1 MKGEKM
7 RLVHVSLLLMLSW
20 CLLVPASYADLGSPT
35 YAKAREEYIKGHCI
49 QASVLLE
56 KYRSED
62 REYLEK
68 NPKILSSINNGIE
81 YCNAILFPY
90 LAGTSYPT
98 GPPQQPDL
106 PPSLANAF
114 DTEARLKAVIEEIR
128 KESPNYEQMEPMV
141 RLTLRHK
148 LQALSAKLKGLG
160 DLVSITREGEQ
171 QNADVYEVKFANG
184 NTAWLIGIAP
194 NGNIS
199 TLECQ

>member
-1 MKGEKM
+1 
-7 RLVHVSLLLMLSW
+7 MLSW
-20 CLLVPASYADLGSPT
+20 CLLAPATYADLGSPT

-49 QASVLLE
+49 KASVLLE

-62 REYLEK
+62 REFLEK

-81 YCNAILFPY
+81 YCNTILFPY
-90 LAGTSYPT
+90 LPGTSYPT

-114 DTEARLKAVIEEIR
+114 DTGARLKAVIEEI
-128 KESPNYEQMEPMV
+128 KKGSPNYEQMEPMV

-148 LQALSAKLKGLG
+148 LQTLSAKLKGLG
-160 DLVSITREGEQ
+160 DLVSINREGEQ
-171 QNADVYEVKFANG
+171 QNTDVYEVKFANG
-184 NTAWLIGIAP
+184 DTAWMIGIAS